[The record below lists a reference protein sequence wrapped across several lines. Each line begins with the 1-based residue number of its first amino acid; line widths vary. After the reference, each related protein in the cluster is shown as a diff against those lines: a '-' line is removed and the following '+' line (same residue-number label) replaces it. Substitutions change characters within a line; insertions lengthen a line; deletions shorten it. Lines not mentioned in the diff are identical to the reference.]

1 LWIFVRPLLCDLAAI
16 DPVFFQFSPA
26 TLRLMFVAALKSIQK
41 EASIA
46 SAEFSVGRDCE
57 INRFQRRRFRELKV
71 PATKYAMLAIF
82 VLRPGR
88 WAFFFAVTRESDRQ
102 RNS

>member
-1 LWIFVRPLLCDLAAI
+1 
-16 DPVFFQFSPA
+16 
-26 TLRLMFVAALKSIQK
+26 MFVAALKSIQK

-57 INRFQRRRFRELKV
+57 MNRFLHRQFRELKV

-82 VLRPGR
+82 CYGLAVGR
-88 WAFFFAVTRESDRQ
+88 FFPVTRESDRQ